1 MFYGRAKTVRGACL
15 FSPVR
20 IGDIGRVC
28 RRVQRALPGLVGGVP
43 GVAFTPPFGQPAQVP
58 DLKVGRVDPGGCVP
72 ALGKLAGDGGKEVGW
87 FGQTAVGEIRPQAGA
102 GDWP

>member
-1 MFYGRAKTVRGACL
+1 
-15 FSPVR
+15 
-20 IGDIGRVC
+20 
-28 RRVQRALPGLVGGVP
+28 VP
-43 GVAFTPPFGQPAQVP
+43 GVAFTSPFGQPAQVP